1 MQVPVVLDAER
12 KAKGFLELNYSSPMR
27 QWLYLSQRDRVTCH
41 FGEFSGSG
49 MAGLVIQSFSNI
61 FFINHYS

>member
-1 MQVPVVLDAER
+1 MKVPVVLPAER
-12 KAKGFLELNYSSPMR
+12 KTKGFLELSYSSPMG
-27 QWLYLSQRDRVTCH
+27 QWLCLSQRDSVTCH

-61 FFINHYS
+61 FFINHNS